1 MPVLPGETMM
11 QLTMDY
17 DSLQK
22 AGSGLGS
29 GAVIVMD
36 ETTCMV
42 RACQRIARFYFQES
56 CGQCTPRREVTGWM
70 YRMVTRI
77 GNRQAPVD
85 VMHLLHAAPGTDRG
99 APPIA
104 FGDAP
109 ASPKHGGTGR
119 RP

>member
-1 MPVLPGETMM
+1 
-11 QLTMDY
+11 MDY

-56 CGQCTPRREVTGWM
+56 CGQCTPCREGTGWM
-70 YRMVTRI
+70 YRMLTRI
-77 GNRQAPVD
+77 IDGHATVD
-85 VMHLLHAAPGTDRG
+85 DLQMLRAAAGQIEGHTIDRK
-99 APPIA
+99 
-104 FGDAP
+104 
-109 ASPKHGGTGR
+109 STRLNSSH
-119 RP
+119 